1 MAKRNQRKRQREEIH
16 KEDNKKSSPKRPKT
30 TDIPIENKSME
41 PESSTLSQA
50 DAETPAVEGNDLAT
64 HVDETKMDTE
74 TDYGDEPE
82 EDPEEDPEE
91 YEEMDDTSS
100 QHNSSNEAS
109 LFSLSPHPPQN
120 H

>member
-1 MAKRNQRKRQREEIH
+1 
-16 KEDNKKSSPKRPKT
+16 
-30 TDIPIENKSME
+30 ME